1 MAIYKFEDN
10 NVFINTLEANPEV
23 KFLIV
28 DGNVF
33 IDDMPS
39 LSGENTGSLLCVEQ
53 GNISLYEMNID
64 RDGTNVKHIEFNLPV
79 DGHKTSL
86 RAISNNEYNVLYEV
100 GAGLTGSYNL
110 SSSISY
116 YYYNEQAASNAG
128 EGETGVFLLE
138 PNGVVK
144 KPAVT
149 NGRVINGYKSFI
161 PEESVLFGSTAGFPV
176 TFSLKNAIEK
186 YSFLSPHFNFL
197 KSPTEQLPYKDR
209 NLTRV
214 EMGLINIPSIFYGSA
229 IKKGSVRLNYY
240 FSGSLIGTL
249 TDEAKR
255 GELRQ
260 SFPLEH
266 SESGSVAGLV
276 LYNEGLIILTGSY
289 QLENDDG
296 IPYIDHEAV
305 ETGHTIH
312 KWTHFGSGVGNF
324 EDSTKSGIS
333 NIDRLKQVSFSIDF
347 QGTTVTPTI
356 TMLCNAPYSN
366 LNWSNNP
373 TFMNHVAGSKL
384 GTFMSSD
391 RSFKE
396 YDLKTYNATDT
407 ELVDYT
413 PEQKKETY
421 ISKVAIY
428 DEKKNLI
435 GIAKLANPVRK
446 TPDRSYLFKLK
457 LDL

>member
-1 MAIYKFEDN
+1 MAIYKFKDN
-10 NVFINTLEANPEV
+10 NVFMNTLEANPET

-33 IDDMPS
+33 IDDVPF
-39 LSGENTGSLLCVEQ
+39 LAGENTGSLLCVDQ
-53 GNISLYEMNID
+53 GHISLYEMNVD
-64 RDGTNVKHIEFNLPV
+64 RDGTNVEPIEFNLPV
-79 DGHKTSL
+79 DGQRTSL
-86 RAISNNEYNVLYEV
+86 TSIPDNDYNVLYEI

-116 YYYNEQAASNAG
+116 YYYNTQAESNAS
-128 EGETGVFLLE
+128 EGETGNKFL
-138 PNGVVK
+138 N
-144 KPAVT
+144 T
-149 NGRVINGYKSFI
+149 NGTKQLPSIENGRIIHGFKTLI
-161 PEESVLFGSTAGFPV
+161 PEESNINANGSGYPV

-197 KSPTEQLPYKDR
+197 KSSLGKER

-260 SFPLEH
+260 SFPLGH

-289 QLENDDG
+289 QLGKDDG
-296 IPYIDHEAV
+296 IPYIDHETV
-305 ETGHTIH
+305 VTGHTIH
-312 KWTHFGSGVGNF
+312 KWTHFGSGIASF
-324 EDSTKSGIS
+324 DDRKAAFS

-347 QGTTVTPTI
+347 QGTTITPTM
-356 TMLCNAPYSN
+356 TMLCHAPYSE

-373 TFMNHVAGSKL
+373 TFLNREGSKI
-384 GTFMSSD
+384 GTFMSSET
-391 RSFKE
+391 SYQEF
-396 YDLKTYNATDT
+396 DLKTFNATDT
-407 ELVDYT
+407 ELVDYV
-413 PEQKKETY
+413 PEQVKETY